1 MLLPVSVCIFLAFPS
16 LAANRIFM
24 GLFSSRIEP
33 PRGAASHAHRLT
45 VCTPTHTY
53 PDNLRNTVGRQ
64 GLLLH
69 DTHVN
74 TSHTSAVRH
83 THEGA
88 LRDNHLCGFS
98 MVLATAA

>member
-1 MLLPVSVCIFLAFPS
+1 MSVCIFLAFPS

-33 PRGAASHAHRLT
+33 PRGAASHAHGLT

-53 PDNLRNTVGRQ
+53 TYPDNLGNTVGRQ
-64 GLLLH
+64 ALLLP

-83 THEGA
+83 TREGA

-98 MVLATAA
+98 MVLATAG